1 MGLRSRL
8 VKEKK
13 DSHVPTTG
21 EGDGCRVAIS
31 AAPAYAGA
39 MQLGIIG
46 LARSGKTTVFNAV
59 TRGTAQVGTYSAS
72 TQPNVGVVNVP
83 DARVDRLAELYK
95 PKKVTY
101 ATIQYVDFPAAGESF
116 GKGEGPAGKFINELA
131 RMDALIHVVRAFADD
146 SVPHPEGSIDPARD
160 IATMDLELAF
170 ADLAIIERRIARLET
185 EMRSMK
191 AGEREQSVRLKELLE
206 RMKGELEAET
216 PVRAQEISAEEWKL
230 LEGSQFLTAQPMLLV
245 INVGEDDL
253 ARRGE
258 IEDDYRAK
266 FAGTGR
272 DVAVFSGKFEMELND
287 LSDEEAEEFRA
298 SVGVTESGMAGA
310 IRASYALLGLI
321 SFLTAG
327 PDECRAWTVR
337 RGAPAPEAAGKIHTD
352 LQRGFIRAEVMKF
365 DDLVA
370 AGSEAEVKKR
380 GQLRTEGKTY
390 IVQDGDIPNILFNV

>member
-1 MGLRSRL
+1 
-8 VKEKK
+8 
-13 DSHVPTTG
+13 
-21 EGDGCRVAIS
+21 
-31 AAPAYAGA
+31 

-390 IVQDGDIPNILFNV
+390 IVQDGDILNILFNV